1 MERDLSAGAIVP
13 AYFAKFGTAGDFD
26 RWLLDGVS
34 NVELMAEALARGTPV
49 TQERLHA
56 KYREVE
62 GDDPPA
68 FPEDSVR

>member
-13 AYFAKFGTAGDFD
+13 AYFAKFGAAGDFD

-34 NVELMAEALARGTPV
+34 NVELMAEALDRGTPV
-49 TQERLHA
+49 TEALLHA

-62 GDDPPA
+62 GEDPPE
-68 FPEDSVR
+68 FPADSVR